1 MKKNKNTPDSFE
13 GPERMTNMKER
24 MYNGIEEFD
33 KTIKETI
40 GLRIQDS
47 RLKNGMTGADLGAY
61 LGVNANQISRIERGE
76 VNLDVGKLYV
86 ICKLFNV
93 SADYI
98 LFGEENK
105 SITDEQSDAISHMLK
120 VFGGN

>member
-1 MKKNKNTPDSFE
+1 
-13 GPERMTNMKER
+13 MKER

>member
-1 MKKNKNTPDSFE
+1 M

-24 MYNGIEEFD
+24 MYNGIEEFN

-76 VNLDVGKLYV
+76 ANIDIGKLFV
-86 ICKLFNV
+86 ICKMFDV
-93 SADYI
+93 SADFI
-98 LFGEENK
+98 LFGKEK
-105 SITDEQSDAISHMLK
+105 SYITDEQNDAISHLLK
-120 VFGGN
+120 VFGGKKDEGFYKFI